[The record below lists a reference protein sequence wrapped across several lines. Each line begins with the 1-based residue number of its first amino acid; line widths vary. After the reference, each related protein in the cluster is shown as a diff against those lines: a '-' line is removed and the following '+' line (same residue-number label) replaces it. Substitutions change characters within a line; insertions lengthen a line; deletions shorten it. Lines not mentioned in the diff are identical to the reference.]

1 MKEKKNSLLT
11 VSTLDPILR
20 DQSDSAVVW
29 LLFTPVCQSWDART
43 HTDDAANRT
52 LTINKPWEFTT
63 SPKILW
69 LHSGPVEDKIS
80 NWVKLEIEIY
90 TNFIK
95 SVAESLYLT
104 GTFKKFNSEKV
115 RGSSWKP
122 LRWWISFTHI
132 LSNYINK
139 HIFQTIYFKSL
150 NVGFFAVLNFQAVW
164 NLCIYVSLYSQ

>member
-11 VSTLDPILR
+11 VSILDPILKR
-20 DQSDSAVVW
+20 SIWFCCCLAFIHACLTGHQNLETLEHTRMM
-29 LLFTPVCQSWDART
+29 LL
-43 HTDDAANRT
+43 
-52 LTINKPWEFTT
+52 INKPWEFTT

-122 LRWWISFTHI
+122 LRWWISFTNI

-139 HIFQTIYFKSL
+139 HICQTIYFKSL